1 MLIFLNRPLALSG
14 NCKAEVQKG
23 LAASLPRRPF
33 LPALGN
39 RNLMPKRKAQK
50 HTRQRLKVKDD
61 AGGDAQIILILRTQ
75 SQLVETR
82 E

>member
-23 LAASLPRRPF
+23 LASLPRRPF

-39 RNLMPKRKAQK
+39 RNLMPKRKGQK
-50 HTRQRLKVKDD
+50 HTRQRLKVQDD

-75 SQLVETR
+75 T
-82 E
+82 